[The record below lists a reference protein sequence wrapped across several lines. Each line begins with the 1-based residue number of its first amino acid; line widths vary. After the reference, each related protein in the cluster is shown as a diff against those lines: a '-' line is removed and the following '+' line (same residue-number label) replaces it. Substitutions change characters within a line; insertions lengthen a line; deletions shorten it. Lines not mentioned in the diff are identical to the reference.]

1 MIADKAVISDKK
13 KKLEKKQT
21 EIEQA
26 VKQYQEVAERL
37 EANLSATE
45 FNEQLVKE
53 LINKIWGSDNGAVS
67 IEFKCQ
73 DVFNNPLIN
82 EYITENT
89 EEGV

>member
-1 MIADKAVISDKK
+1 MIADKAVLSDKK
-13 KKLEKKQT
+13 KKLEKKQI
-21 EIEQA
+21 EMEQA
-26 VKQYQEVAERL
+26 VRQYQEVAERL
-37 EANLSATE
+37 DANLRTTD

-53 LINKIWGSDNGAVS
+53 LISKIWVSDDGAVS